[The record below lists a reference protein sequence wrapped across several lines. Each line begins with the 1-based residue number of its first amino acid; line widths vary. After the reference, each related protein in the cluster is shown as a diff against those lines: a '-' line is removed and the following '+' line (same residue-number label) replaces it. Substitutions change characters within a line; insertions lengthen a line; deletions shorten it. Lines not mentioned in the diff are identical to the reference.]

1 MAKTRITVRIAGRE
15 YPITSSDSE
24 EYVRRVAG
32 YVDRKIS
39 ELSLATRLPALESA
53 TLAAVTIA
61 DELAKSH
68 EEINRLRAQLESER
82 AELAA
87 LRQAREAQ
95 P

>member
-1 MAKTRITVRIAGRE
+1 MAKTRIAVRIAGRE

-39 ELSLATRLPALESA
+39 ELSIATRLPALENA
-53 TLAAVTIA
+53 TLAAMTIA
-61 DELAKSH
+61 DELAKSR

-82 AELAA
+82 AELAE
-87 LRQAREAQ
+87 LRREREAKA
-95 P
+95 